1 MTGKQSFLKK
11 LYPLIMRLSRLF
23 GSRNKTLFNEAGKR
37 PPVPLSSLTIIDN
50 QGNLVP
56 MSKFNGKKLL
66 LVNTASDCGFTG
78 QYKALQ
84 QLQELMPE
92 LVIIGFPAN
101 DFSEQEK
108 GSDKEIAQFC
118 QANYGVTFML
128 AAKSSVVKGAQ
139 QNQVFR
145 WLSDMSYNG
154 WNQQA
159 PEWNFSKYVVNA
171 SGVLLYYFGPAVSPL
186 SEEVLAALR

>member
-1 MTGKQSFLKK
+1 
-11 LYPLIMRLSRLF
+11 
-23 GSRNKTLFNEAGKR
+23 
-37 PPVPLSSLTIIDN
+37 
-50 QGNLVP
+50 
-56 MSKFNGKKLL
+56 
-66 LVNTASDCGFTG
+66 
-78 QYKALQ
+78 
-84 QLQELMPE
+84 MPE

-145 WLSDMSYNG
+145 WLSDISYNG
-154 WNQQA
+154 WSQQA

-186 SEEVLAALR
+186 SEEVRAALR

>member
-1 MTGKQSFLKK
+1 
-11 LYPLIMRLSRLF
+11 MRLSRWF

-145 WLSDMSYNG
+145 WLSDISYNG
-154 WNQQA
+154 WSQQA

-186 SEEVLAALR
+186 SEEVRAALR